1 MLETMEAGRHSS
13 LRATIAVVGLTLTL
27 LILAWLQY
35 RWINE
40 VSRGHRQRMQAAMG
54 TAVHQFQAELN
65 RELFT
70 LGAAFRPDFRSVR
83 ERSGTLYAGRW
94 EAWRQTASYPD
105 LLKQVFF
112 AQMRRGGEAR
122 ISQLDRQGEEFTEVE
137 WPEHF
142 DAARRY
148 LNRGTADG
156 ERPPRT
162 GFGRPVLVARI
173 GLLMIPQPPR
183 PSERRLFR
191 AGARPLPGY
200 LLLELDRVFLGEQI
214 LPELATRHF
223 VGEPGFVYE
232 VAVFLEDAPA
242 STAGGGASTPSAMLF
257 SSNPALTADSFAE
270 AEMRVPLLFDPGVF
284 AERARRL
291 VGPGPEGRGRR
302 RGFRRGG
309 PPVVAA
315 PGGRWVLAVKHPE
328 GSLDAVAES
337 FRRRN
342 LAVGLGILLVLGLTM
357 GMIVVSSNR
366 AQRLAKLQMDFVA
379 GVSHELKTPLA
390 VIRSAGDNLADGV
403 VESPEKIREYGSLIR
418 DHGRRLSTMVEQ
430 TLRFA
435 ASEANSV
442 SYDLR
447 PLAPAEAVHAA
458 IEETSAAI
466 KEAGFS
472 VDTQI
477 DEDLPAVSADPR
489 ALGQILEN
497 LINNALKYGGKAK
510 WIGVRASAS
519 SPPNGSGDGLDVHF
533 TIEDRGLGIERR
545 DLAHIFDPF
554 YRGRVAQDAQIQ
566 GAGLGLSLARDTAQ
580 AMGGGLTVTST
591 LGKGSLFTLTL
602 PAAANSP
609 NSQT

>member
-1 MLETMEAGRHSS
+1 MKAGRHSS

-40 VSRGHRQRMQAAMG
+40 VSRGHRERMQAAMV
-54 TAVHQFQAELN
+54 TAVRQFQAELS

-70 LGAAFRPDFRSVR
+70 LGAAFRPDFRAAR
-83 ERSGTLYAGRW
+83 ERSGALYADRW
-94 EAWRQTASYPD
+94 EAWRQTASYPG

-112 AQMRRGGEAR
+112 AEMRQGGKAH
-122 ISQLDRQGEEFTEVE
+122 ISHLDREGEEFTEVE
-137 WPEHF
+137 WPDHF
-142 DAARRY
+142 EPARRY
-148 LNRGTADG
+148 LDRGTADG
-156 ERPPRT
+156 ERPPRM

-183 PSERRLFR
+183 PSQRRLFR
-191 AGARPLPGY
+191 DGARPLPRY
-200 LLLELDRVFLGEQI
+200 LLLELDRAFLREQM
-214 LPELATRHF
+214 LPELATRHC
-223 VGEPGFVYE
+223 VGEPGFIYD
-232 VAVFLEDAPA
+232 VAVFLEDASA
-242 STAGGGASTPSAMLF
+242 RAAGGAPTPSAMLF
-257 SSNPALTADSFAE
+257 SSDPALIADSFTD
-270 AEMRVPLLFDPGVF
+270 AEMRIPLLLDPGVF

-291 VGPGPEGRGRR
+291 GGPGPEGRGRR
-302 RGFRRGG
+302 WGFRRGG

-315 PGGRWVLAVKHPE
+315 PEGRWVLVVKHPE

-357 GMIVVSSNR
+357 GMILVSSNR

-418 DHGRRLSTMVEQ
+418 NHSRRLSTMVEQ

-442 SYDLR
+442 SYDPR

-466 KEAGFS
+466 KEAGFT

-477 DEDLPAVSADPR
+477 QEDLPVVSADPR
-489 ALGQILEN
+489 ALGQVLEN

-510 WIGVRASAS
+510 WIGVRASTS
-519 SPPNGSGDGLDVHF
+519 SSPNGSGDGVEVHF
-533 TIEDRGLGIERR
+533 AIEDRGLGIERR

-554 YRGRVAQDAQIQ
+554 YRGRVTQDAQIQ

-580 AMGGGLTVTST
+580 AMGGALTVTST

-602 PAAANSP
+602 PAAAETHS
-609 NSQT
+609 SQT

>member
-1 MLETMEAGRHSS
+1 M
-13 LRATIAVVGLTLTL
+13 GLTLTL

-35 RWINE
+35 RWISE

-54 TAVHQFQAELN
+54 TAVRQFQAELN

-70 LGAAFRPDFRSVR
+70 LGAAFRPDFRSMR
-83 ERSGTLYAGRW
+83 ERSGTLYTGRW

-112 AQMRRGGEAR
+112 AEMRQGGEAH
-122 ISQLDRQGEEFTEVE
+122 ISQLDREAEQFTEVE

-156 ERPPRT
+156 ERPPRM
-162 GFGRPVLVARI
+162 GFGRPLLVARI

-191 AGARPLPGY
+191 AGARPLPAY
-200 LLLELDRVFLGEQI
+200 LLLELDRAFLGEQM

-232 VAVFLEDAPA
+232 VAVFLEDA
-242 STAGGGASTPSAMLF
+242 AGSAAGGASTPSTMLF
-257 SSNPALTADSFAE
+257 SSNPELTADSFAD
-270 AEMRVPLLFDPGVF
+270 AEMRVPLAFDPAVF

-291 VGPGPEGRGRR
+291 VGPGPEGCGRR

-357 GMIVVSSNR
+357 GMILVSSNR

-390 VIRSAGDNLADGV
+390 VIRSAADNLAAGV
-403 VESPEKIREYGSLIR
+403 VDSPEKIREYGALIR
-418 DHGRRLSTMVEQ
+418 NHGRRLSTMVEQ

-435 ASEANSV
+435 ASEADSV

-447 PLAPAEAVHAA
+447 PLAPAEAVNAA

-466 KEAGFS
+466 KEAGFT

-477 DEDLPAVSADPR
+477 EEDLPAVSADLR

-510 WIGVRASAS
+510 WMGVRASAS
-519 SPPNGSGDGLDVHF
+519 SSPNGSRDGLEVHF
-533 TIEDRGLGIERR
+533 AIEDRGLGIERR

-580 AMGGGLTVTST
+580 AMGGGLTVTSA

-602 PAAANSP
+602 PAAVDPRPRKAP
-609 NSQT
+609 G